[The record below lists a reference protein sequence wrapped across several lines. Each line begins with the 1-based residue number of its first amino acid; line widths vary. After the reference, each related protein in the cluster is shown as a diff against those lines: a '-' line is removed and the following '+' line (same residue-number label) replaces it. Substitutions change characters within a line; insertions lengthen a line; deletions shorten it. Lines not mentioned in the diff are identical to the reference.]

1 MYYNNIINKYVII
14 YYNFHF
20 DFDFDLFILFFIAI
34 CKYEA

>member
-1 MYYNNIINKYVII
+1 MYYNNIINKYVVI
-14 YYNFHF
+14 YYNFNF

>member
-14 YYNFHF
+14 YYNFNF

>member
-1 MYYNNIINKYVII
+1 MYYNNIINKYVVI

>member
-1 MYYNNIINKYVII
+1 MYYNNIINKYVVI
-14 YYNFHF
+14 YYNF